1 MKGLQYIAIGSIV
14 GILLATLIYFVY
26 EYGFMGFLFYLMVIG
41 IVAYVLWD
49 MGYFS
54 GVKVKSTKDKLEVD
68 VMVDISNTPSI
79 PTGPKEEVF
88 NIDNNKF
95 TYDQATAVC
104 AAYEAR
110 LASYEEIEA
119 AYNSGANWTNYG
131 WSKDGMALFPI
142 QYDIWNK
149 YYKKDNVMKVRPGI
163 NGGYFS
169 KNMKFGVNCY
179 GVKPAMTTKEILYMK
194 SKAHKPDNKK
204 FNDMV
209 AKIKNEIDN
218 IRINPFQENT
228 WSEYSMPPD
237 GSSQKLLGDAKKDAS
252 KAKGYLSEI
261 GSSISKTTKGWASDI
276 GSI

>member
-14 GILLATLIYFVY
+14 GILLATLFYFVT
-26 EYGFMGFLFYLMVIG
+26 EYGFMGFLFYLLVLG

-49 MGYFS
+49 MGYFKS
-54 GVKVKSTKDKLEVD
+54 VTVKKTNDKVEVD
-68 VMVDISNTPSI
+68 IKVDVSSSAPPIS
-79 PTGPKEEVF
+79 PKEEVF
-88 NIDNNKF
+88 NIEDNKF
-95 TYDQATAVC
+95 TYDQAEAVC
-104 AAYEAR
+104 YAYGAR
-110 LASYEEIEA
+110 LASYKEIEE
-119 AYNSGANWTNYG
+119 AYTSGASWTNYG

-149 YYKKDNVMKVRPGI
+149 QYKKNNVMKVRPGI

-179 GVKPAMTTKEILYMK
+179 GVKPAMTTKEILDMK

-209 AKIKNEIDN
+209 TKIKNEIDN
-218 IRINPFQENT
+218 IRINPFQEST
-228 WSEYSMPPD
+228 WSEYTMPPD
-237 GSSQKLLGDAKKDAS
+237 GSGQKLLGDSKKEVS
-252 KAKGYLSEI
+252 KAKGYLSGI
-261 GSSISKTTKGWASDI
+261 GSDISKKTKGWASDL